1 MTGLER
7 RYRWLLR
14 AYPSW
19 YRRDCGDDMLGTL
32 LDRESG
38 GGWPAPGEALALVT
52 GGLRV
57 RSSLNRRLSTT
68 AGLRLAALF
77 GLALVVTVRAGHL
90 LGVDLVFVLHP
101 LAARGGLSG
110 YQVACEMLS
119 LSAAA
124 SCWIARRAVTVTLAV
139 AAAVLCV
146 TGFTGTVAILPA
158 GTLIALALLSLGSE
172 RMPKL
177 WLVAACAAFAIATA
191 GELTGFFAVAPPEL
205 YVYLQYATW
214 ALYAMAVL
222 WVVIDPR
229 PAFAM
234 AIYLLIAYIGGDV
247 VFLAFYGSGPGPAW
261 TWILPAASSV
271 VLAAGATW
279 RLRRQLVP

>member
-1 MTGLER
+1 
-7 RYRWLLR
+7 
-14 AYPSW
+14 
-19 YRRDCGDDMLGTL
+19 L
-32 LDRESG
+32 LDRERG
-38 GGWPAPGEALALVT
+38 GEWPPPREALALVT

-57 RSSLNRRLSTT
+57 RSSLNRRLSMT

-77 GLALVVTVRAGHL
+77 GLALAVTVQAGRL

-101 LAARGGLSG
+101 LAARGGPRG
-110 YQVACEMLS
+110 YQVACEVLS
-119 LSAAA
+119 LSAVAA
-124 SCWIARRAVTVTLAV
+124 CWIPRRVVTVILAL
-139 AAAVLCV
+139 AAAVLYV
-146 TGFTGTVAILPA
+146 IGFPGAAAILPA

-172 RMPKL
+172 RMPRL
-177 WLVAACAAFAIATA
+177 WLVAACAAFAIATV
-191 GELTGFFAVAPPEL
+191 GELAGFLVVAPPGL
-205 YVYLQYATW
+205 YAYFQSATW
-214 ALYAMAVL
+214 ALYAIAVL
-222 WVVIDPR
+222 WVIIDPR

-247 VFLAFYGSGPGPAW
+247 AFLAFYGSGSGPAW